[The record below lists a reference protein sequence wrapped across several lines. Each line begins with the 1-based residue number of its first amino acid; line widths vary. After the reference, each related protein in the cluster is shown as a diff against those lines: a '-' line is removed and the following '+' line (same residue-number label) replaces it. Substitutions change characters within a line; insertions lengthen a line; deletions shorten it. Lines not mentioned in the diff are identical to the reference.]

1 MLQQAVLGYQQ
12 AVLNAQR
19 EVEDGMAEFAAAQ
32 RAAASLRQ
40 TVGAARR
47 AARVALTQYE
57 QGKTDFTTVVT
68 AERSLLSYED
78 QLVQAE
84 AAIPSSLASV
94 YRALGGGWEIR
105 EGRPLVSE
113 ANRRQMALRTDWGP
127 LLDYDDGRLTP
138 PPVRGILPQPTF

>member
-1 MLQQAVLGYQQ
+1 MREIAQPCAWRGDVGQTGGSGRQARQVPGHFCGEL
-12 AVLNAQR
+12 LLPDR
-19 EVEDGMAEFAAAQ
+19 EC
-32 RAAASLRQ
+32 
-40 TVGAARR
+40 RR
-47 AARVALTQYE
+47 AARIALTQYE
-57 QGKTDFTTVVT
+57 QGQTDFTTVVT

-84 AAIPSSLASV
+84 AAIPSSLTAV

-113 ANRRQMALRTDWGP
+113 ANRRQMVLRTDWGP

-138 PPVRGILPQPTF
+138 PSVRGIFPEPTF